1 VARDPNASTDWVR
14 EAKDS
19 YRHLFSE
26 LDVLLRALDRF
37 LLDTASGED
46 AVGKNFKRELSIVRD
61 VSLRVLGI
69 LETVIPEDK
78 KNAYWFRKYAE
89 SKLLTEK
96 ERKALRDEFYRQDTQ
111 EKSLYLLYDS
121 FINLKGV
128 INDLLRNQVITHSG
142 FLNLSDIICKEIRD
156 NLYFNPFNEAIN
168 PEFDLIE
175 NKSISDIVKG
185 LKEKDIKKTASVVFL
200 ELFRLLRYLRHIDI
214 SSSRSIPI
222 HCSLLILN
230 LLKTEVE
237 SFRLYMERL
246 SAKLNDHTLSQVLQS
261 LSYQFAMESKRV
273 YRQEL
278 RDILQKKSPQQIRG
292 KIENSHGILKNLV
305 EQSVIQVAQIWRPQ
319 IKGEEIFPSFTTK
332 LEQSLSLR
340 QDIYVLERLISLYE
354 DSLASGKDGSI
365 SEGLKNYMSYFESYT
380 FRLLRHDDYEE
391 FLSFFEWFLGGKTD
405 DTQII
410 IDRCKHFRIYLQT
423 TLGHINN
430 RAELLGKPLDRV
442 KAEQT
447 IRQYIK

>member
-1 VARDPNASTDWVR
+1 MPRQSNANTSADWLK

-19 YRHLFSE
+19 HRVLFSE

-37 LLDTASGED
+37 LLDAVSGEGV
-46 AVGKNFKRELSIVRD
+46 VGKNFKRELSIVRD
-61 VSLRVLGI
+61 VSLRVLSI
-69 LETVIPEDK
+69 LETVIPEGK

-96 ERKALRDEFYRQDTQ
+96 ERRNLREDFYKQDTP

-121 FINLKGV
+121 FISLKGV

-142 FLNLSDIICKEIRD
+142 FVNLSDIISKEIRD

-168 PEFDLIE
+168 PEFDVID
-175 NKSISDIVKG
+175 NKSISNIVKG
-185 LKEKDIKKTASVVFL
+185 LKEKDVKKTASVVFL
-200 ELFRLLRYLRHIDI
+200 GLFRLLRYLRHIDI
-214 SSSRSIPI
+214 SSSRSIPL
-222 HCSLLILN
+222 HCSLVILN
-230 LLKTEVE
+230 LIEGEIE
-237 SFRLYMERL
+237 SFRLYIERL
-246 SAKLNDHTLSQVLQS
+246 STKLKELNQVLQS

-273 YRQEL
+273 YKQEL
-278 RDILQKKSPQQIRG
+278 RDILQKKSPHQIKG

-305 EQSVIQVAQIWRPQ
+305 EQSVIQVAQIWRPD
-319 IKGEEIFPSFTTK
+319 IKGEEIFPSFITR

-340 QDIYVLERLISLYE
+340 HGIYVLERLISMYE
-354 DSLASGKDGSI
+354 GALASGKDGLI
-365 SEGLKNYMSYFESYT
+365 HEALKNYMSYFESYT

-391 FLSFFEWFLGGKTD
+391 FLSFFDWFLSNKTD
-405 DTQII
+405 DTQNTIE
-410 IDRCKHFRIYLQT
+410 RCKHFRIYLQT

-430 RAELLGKPLDRV
+430 RSELLDKPLDRA
-442 KAEQT
+442 KAEET